1 MCCKKISEKIKQT
14 LLNCKIIGKERKEK
28 NLFGKISRL

>member
-1 MCCKKISEKIKQT
+1 MCCKNISVKIKQT

-28 NLFGKISRL
+28 YLLGKILRL

>member
-1 MCCKKISEKIKQT
+1 MCCKKISGKIKQT

-28 NLFGKISRL
+28 NLLGKILKL